1 MIKKSHTYI
10 IYFILSFFVSSSLLA
25 YTDETIK
32 NSFTS
37 NNNETITAF
46 VFTKDYGVEIKINDY
61 IDIIKSAVIN
71 QPEFK
76 ASVAGK
82 SSSKFNLRY
91 ARSDRLP
98 NIVSSLRNEN
108 VLDRRVKDI
117 NSIRKIQDDSLDA
130 VVEINQAI
138 YSGGK
143 LNANVRS
150 AKNIFESSS
159 VALTENAS
167 RLVLKANDIFL
178 KVMNQ
183 GILVDY
189 IAQRLFEINEIVKSV
204 EVRVQAGISQP
215 EDLALVEMRY
225 NNLSITL
232 AQTKAEFLSSQ
243 NAYQLF
249 FKKQFNANKV
259 PIIPILNHIKIN
271 DKREKSYQE
280 MIADYE
286 YEESKEQI
294 KIARS
299 PYLPNFGF
307 NIKYIRYDLNKEGDE
322 FDLKG
327 GLYFNMPIFSFGRGK
342 NAVEAAR
349 SSSKQ
354 FLWDKEAV
362 QLEMSTLTIGMKK
375 QLEGLIN
382 ARLSIIES
390 LLNSRR
396 QEEILNSRMGVS
408 NYSAVALSELISQEV
423 STFSNLLNTEIQ
435 ILNLDLQISHAETS
449 LLSRFRL
456 TV

>member
-1 MIKKSHTYI
+1 MIKKFH
-10 IYFILSFFVSSSLLA
+10 IYKFCFVLSFFINFQSFA
-25 YTDETIK
+25 YTD
-32 NSFTS
+32 
-37 NNNETITAF
+37 NNNLSLNDNNKEIEAF
-46 VFTKDYGVEIKINDY
+46 IFTKDYGVEIQINDY

-82 SSSKFNLRY
+82 SSSKFSLGY

-130 VVEINQAI
+130 IVEINQAI
-138 YSGGK
+138 YLGGK

-150 AKNIFESSS
+150 ARNIFESSS
-159 VALTENAS
+159 IALTENAS
-167 RLVLKANDIFL
+167 TLVLKANEIFL
-178 KVMNQ
+178 KAMNQ

-189 IAQRLFEINEIVKSV
+189 LTKRLLEIREIIQSV

-243 NAYQLF
+243 NAYLLF
-249 FKKQFNANKV
+249 FRQPFDANIV
-259 PIIPILNHIKIN
+259 PVIPIINHINVNEI
-271 DKREKSYQE
+271 RGISYQE

-286 YEESKEQI
+286 YKESKEQI

-327 GLYFNMPIFSFGRGK
+327 GVYFNMPIFTFGRGK
-342 NAVEAAR
+342 NAVAAAR
-349 SSSKQ
+349 STSNQ
-354 FLWDKEAV
+354 ILWDKEAV
-362 QLEMSTLTIGMKK
+362 KLEMSTLTIGMKK

-382 ARLSIIES
+382 ARSNIIQS
-390 LLNSRR
+390 LKNSRK
-396 QEEILNSRMGVS
+396 QEEILNSRMAVS
-408 NYSAVALSELISQEV
+408 NYSAVALSELIAQEF

-435 ILNLDLQISHAETS
+435 ILNLDLQISHAETD

-456 TV
+456 KL

>member
-1 MIKKSHTYI
+1 MIDRFYI
-10 IYFILSFFVSSSLLA
+10 CKFCFVLLFSVNCFSYANSANSDLLLNNKNDGIEAFI
-25 YTDETIK
+25 
-32 NSFTS
+32 
-37 NNNETITAF
+37 
-46 VFTKDYGVEIKINDY
+46 FTKDYGVEIAVNDY
-61 IDIIKSAVIN
+61 IDIINSAVIN

-82 SSSKFNLRY
+82 SSSKFSLNY

-108 VLDRRVKDI
+108 VLDREVKDI

-130 VVEINQAI
+130 IVEINQSI

-159 VALTENAS
+159 IELTENAS
-167 RLVLKANDIFL
+167 ILVLKANEIFL
-178 KVMNQ
+178 RAMNQ

-189 IAQRLFEINEIVKSV
+189 LNKRLLEINNIIESV
-204 EVRVQAGISQP
+204 EVRVQAGITQP
-215 EDLALVEMRY
+215 EDLALVKMRY

-249 FKKQFNANKV
+249 FRQPFDVNIV
-259 PIIPILNHIKIN
+259 PVFPILNHIDVNEVKGV
-271 DKREKSYQE
+271 SYQE

-286 YEESKEQI
+286 YKESKEQI

-307 NIKYIRYDLNKEGDE
+307 NIKYIRYDLNKDGDE

-327 GLYFNMPIFSFGRGK
+327 GVYFNMPIFTFGRGK
-342 NAVEAAR
+342 NAVAAAR
-349 SSSKQ
+349 SRSNKV
-354 FLWDKEAV
+354 LWDKESV
-362 QLEMSTLTIGMKK
+362 KLEMTTQTIGMKK
-375 QLEGLIN
+375 QLEGLIS
-382 ARLSIIES
+382 ARSNIIQS
-390 LLNSRR
+390 LLNSRK
-396 QEEILNSRMGVS
+396 QEEIINSRMAVS

-423 STFSNLLNTEIQ
+423 STFSNLLSTEIQ
-435 ILNLDLQISHAETS
+435 ILNLDLQISHAETE

-456 TV
+456 KI